1 MARLWIFLLAFLSIS
16 ATSFGQIPNEKIL
29 FVIDSIPILTDPEEW
44 NPIDP
49 IDIADI
55 TVIKNKDSLKLLRPE
70 QLDGIVYIFT
80 KAYRNRPDSIKRI
93 PSLKQMVVKNEI
105 WNLNGIPYS
114 GKYIDYY
121 NSGKIQNKGTLLN
134 GKLNGELT
142 VYFKNGNK
150 KFISNYKDG
159 ILHGVWNDYYPNGV
173 LLSSRKYA
181 DGKIIGYGTHYFVNG
196 QIESEIKP
204 KKATQYDTAF
214 SYYSTG
220 QVKQMK
226 LVKKNPSV
234 QDKKTNDFNAAVTY
248 FFQSIHEGKI
258 KEANKYF
265 LSIWKV
271 DSTSSDT
278 RFKEGLLLTK
288 EFRFDAA
295 IEAFDKALKLEPLM
309 RESLVHRAI
318 ARIKKYKYSNTN
330 LLTGKSKETPLTLED
345 IISIPQDEQA
355 KICNDL
361 RQAVYVDFSELYV
374 PQMVAPAILNYCQ
387 SK

>member
-181 DGKIIGYGTHYFVNG
+181 DGKIIGYGTH
-196 QIESEIKP
+196 
-204 KKATQYDTAF
+204 
-214 SYYSTG
+214 
-220 QVKQMK
+220 
-226 LVKKNPSV
+226 
-234 QDKKTNDFNAAVTY
+234 
-248 FFQSIHEGKI
+248 
-258 KEANKYF
+258 
-265 LSIWKV
+265 
-271 DSTSSDT
+271 
-278 RFKEGLLLTK
+278 
-288 EFRFDAA
+288 
-295 IEAFDKALKLEPLM
+295 
-309 RESLVHRAI
+309 
-318 ARIKKYKYSNTN
+318 
-330 LLTGKSKETPLTLED
+330 
-345 IISIPQDEQA
+345 
-355 KICNDL
+355 
-361 RQAVYVDFSELYV
+361 
-374 PQMVAPAILNYCQ
+374 
-387 SK
+387 